1 MADVGQS
8 PPMAASHRA
17 GAAIE
22 AAEAMLSLR
31 EREEEYR
38 RATTN
43 APVWWS
49 AASRRIAARRVRDA
63 SSYLRERLDR
73 YVSAR
78 DARAEEAAIPA
89 ARRNA

>member
-1 MADVGQS
+1 MANAGQS
-8 PPMAASHRA
+8 PPMAAPA
-17 GAAIE
+17 LCE
-22 AAEAMLSLR
+22 AAEAMLALR

-43 APVWWS
+43 APARWS
-49 AASRRIAARRVRDA
+49 AASRGIAARRVRDA
-63 SSYLRERLDR
+63 SSDLQQRLDR

-78 DARAEEAAIPA
+78 DARAEEAARPAEPA